1 MSSAS
6 EQWTAPLELDEP
18 ATDPAPGPAPSA
30 EKRPHRRPA
39 ASVPSITGLRFK
51 PHGIDATL
59 VDISETGL
67 LAECAER
74 LKPGTTVTILFEGTF
89 EVRSVAG
96 RVVRSFVSSMGADCR
111 LRYQVGVAF
120 NEPIALDDGV
130 TPVEPENTD
139 TNTNTTVAVAPRVVR
154 NRW

>member
-1 MSSAS
+1 MSSAG
-6 EQWTAPLELDEP
+6 EQWTSLDLDEP

-30 EKRPHRRPA
+30 EKRPQRRPA

-74 LKPGTTVTILFEGTF
+74 LKPGTSVTILFEGTF
-89 EVRSVAG
+89 EVRSVAA
-96 RVVRSFVSSMGADCR
+96 RVARSFVSSMGADCR

-120 NEPIALDDGV
+120 NEPIAIDDGI
-130 TPVEPENTD
+130 TPVEPETM
-139 TNTNTTVAVAPRVVR
+139 TTNTTTIAVAPRLVR

>member
-1 MSSAS
+1 MSSVG

-18 ATDPAPGPAPSA
+18 ATDPAPGPALPA

-51 PHGIDATL
+51 PHGIDAAL

-74 LKPGTTVTILFEGTF
+74 LKPGTTVTVLFEGTIKI
-89 EVRSVAG
+89 RSVAA
-96 RVVRSFVSSMGADCR
+96 RVARSFVSSMGADCR

-120 NEPIALDDGV
+120 NDPIEIDDGM
-130 TPVEPENTD
+130 TPVEPENT
-139 TNTNTTVAVAPRVVR
+139 NTDPAVAVPPRVVR

>member
-6 EQWTAPLELDEP
+6 DQWTAPLDLDEP
-18 ATDPAPGPAPSA
+18 ATDPAPGPAPEPAPSA

-74 LKPGTTVTILFEGTF
+74 LKPGTSVTVLFEGMMAF
-89 EVRSVAG
+89 RSVTG
-96 RVVRSFVSSMGADCR
+96 RVARSFVSTMGADCR
-111 LRYQVGVAF
+111 LRYQVGIAF
-120 NEPIALDDGV
+120 NDPIVIDDDI
-130 TPVEPENTD
+130 TPVEPENTAP
-139 TNTNTTVAVAPRVVR
+139 VVAPRVVR

>member
-1 MSSAS
+1 MSSVG

-18 ATDPAPGPAPSA
+18 AADRAAPSATPA

-39 ASVPSITGLRFK
+39 EAVPSITGLRFK

-74 LKPGTTVTILFEGTF
+74 LKPGTSVTVLFEGTIK
-89 EVRSVAG
+89 VRTVAG
-96 RVVRSFVSSMGADCR
+96 RVARSFVSSMGADCR
-111 LRYQVGVAF
+111 LRYQVGVGF
-120 NEPIALDDGV
+120 NEPIAIDDPI
-130 TPVEPENTD
+130 TPVEPERTSTI
-139 TNTNTTVAVAPRVVR
+139 TNAPVAVAPRVVR